1 MDHFISRVADFK
13 SKLPKIVRDL
23 GFRKGIFFFFFFA
36 LASREKCKGGGE
48 REKGFARKGP

>member
-23 GFRKGIFFFFFFA
+23 GFKKRNFFFFSV

-48 REKGFARKGP
+48 REKGLTRKGP